1 MRNLIIIISM
11 VVVAATVGT
20 MIVGNS
26 IFDGVVAERPY
37 EDGLSWDDVQK
48 RQLRLGWKVAVVN
61 TMTMKR
67 GENEL
72 VLKIADRDGVP
83 LQGATAE
90 VTVSRPSTKAYDRK
104 YRAVSMGNGRYQVS
118 ISLPL
123 VGLWDIRTEVT
134 RQKDLYTSVERIEAM
149 E

>member
-1 MRNLIIIISM
+1 M
-11 VVVAATVGT
+11 VVVAATIGT
-20 MIVGNS
+20 MVVGS
-26 IFDGVVAERPY
+26 RVFDGVVVERPY
-37 EDGLSWDDVQK
+37 EAGLSWDDVQK

-61 TMTMKR
+61 NMTMKR

-72 VLKIADRDGVP
+72 VLKIADREGVP
-83 LQGATAE
+83 LQNVTVA

-104 YRAVSMGNGRYQVS
+104 YRAVSMGSDRYQVP

-123 VGLWDIRTEVT
+123 AGLWDIRTEVI
-134 RQKDLYTSVERIEAM
+134 RQKDLYTSVERIEAA